1 MSDMDVEQKDLKQ
14 VLVDQ
19 PDQFWTNQQIADR
32 YDPER
37 FHNSVWGRLYPILE
51 ERIIAKAL
59 RKYASGTRALDAAC
73 GTGRVTLL
81 LQKLGFAVVGCDISA
96 SMMNVARRK
105 VNEDSRAPSFV
116 QADARRLPYRDSSLD
131 IVSCVG
137 LVMHLDQTPR
147 VEVLRELRRVSRG
160 TVIVQFGCR
169 TTILRLIERITKRKA
184 GNVKYPID
192 EKRMEADIRDSGL
205 KEEARS
211 WVQRPLSSSVVLVL
225 SK

>member
-1 MSDMDVEQKDLKQ
+1 MPEMGAKQKDLKQ
-14 VLVDQ
+14 ILVHEA
-19 PDQFWTNQQIADR
+19 DQFWTDQQIADR

-37 FHNSVWGRLYPILE
+37 FHNSVWGRLYPVLE
-51 ERIIAKAL
+51 ERIVANAL

-81 LQKLGFAVVGCDISA
+81 LKKLGFTVIGCDISA

-105 VNEDSRAPSFV
+105 VDENGHAPSFV
-116 QADARRLPYRDSSLD
+116 QTDARFLPYRDSSFD

-147 VEVLRELRRVSRG
+147 VDVLKELRRVSRAM
-160 TVIVQFGCR
+160 VIVQFGCR
-169 TTILRLIERITKRKA
+169 TPFLHLIEWITGRKA
-184 GNVKYPID
+184 GNVKHPID
-192 EKRMEADIRDSGL
+192 QKQLEADVRESGL
-205 KEEARS
+205 TEEARS
-211 WVQRPLSSSVVLVL
+211 WVQRPFSSSVVLVL

>member
-1 MSDMDVEQKDLKQ
+1 MPEMEAKQKDLKQ
-14 VLVDQ
+14 ILVHEADR
-19 PDQFWTNQQIADR
+19 FWTDQNIADR

-51 ERIIAKAL
+51 ERIVAKAL
-59 RKYASGTRALDAAC
+59 KKYGSGARALDAAC

-81 LQKLGFAVVGCDISA
+81 LKKLGFRVIGCDISA

-105 VNEDSRAPSFV
+105 VDESGHAPSFV
-116 QADARRLPYRDSSLD
+116 QTDARFLPYRDSSFD

-147 VEVLRELRRVSRG
+147 VEVLKELRRVSRG
-160 TVIVQFGCR
+160 IVIVQFGCS
-169 TTILRLIERITKRKA
+169 TPFLRLIERITGRKA
-184 GNVKYPID
+184 GNVKHPID
-192 EKRMEADIRDSGL
+192 EKRMDADIRESGL
-205 KEEARS
+205 KEETRS

>member
-1 MSDMDVEQKDLKQ
+1 MSDMDVKQKDLKQ
-14 VLVDQ
+14 ILVDQ
-19 PDQFWTNQQIADR
+19 PDQFWTQQQIADR

-37 FHNSVWGRLYPILE
+37 FHNSAWGRLYPVLE

-59 RKYASGTRALDAAC
+59 GKYALGTQALDAAC

-105 VNEDSRAPSFV
+105 VNENARVPSFV
-116 QADARRLPYRDSSLD
+116 QADARRLPYRDSSFD
-131 IVSCVG
+131 IVSCIG
-137 LVMHLDQTPR
+137 LVMHLDNTPR
-147 VEVLRELRRVSRG
+147 VEVLRELGRVSRG
-160 TVIVQFGCR
+160 AVIVQFGCR
-169 TTILRLIERITKRKA
+169 TPFLRLIERITGRKA

-192 EKRMEADIRDSGL
+192 QKRMEADIRDSGL

>member
-1 MSDMDVEQKDLKQ
+1 MSETDVKQKDLKQ
-14 VLVDQ
+14 VLVHQ
-19 PDQFWTNQQIADR
+19 PDRFWTDQQIADR

-73 GTGRVTLL
+73 GTGRVTSLL
-81 LQKLGFAVVGCDISA
+81 RKLGFAVTGCDISG
-96 SMMNVARRK
+96 SMINVARRK
-105 VNEDSRAPSFV
+105 VDDNGHCHSFV
-116 QADARRLPYRDSSLD
+116 QADARLLPYRDSSFD

-160 TVIVQFGCR
+160 MVIVQFGC
-169 TTILRLIERITKRKA
+169 TTTFLRLIERLTGRKA
-184 GNVKYPID
+184 GNVKHPID
-192 EKRMEADIRDSGL
+192 QRRMEADIRESGL

>member
-1 MSDMDVEQKDLKQ
+1 MPEMDANKKDLKQ
-14 VLVDQ
+14 ILVHEADR
-19 PDQFWTNQQIADR
+19 FWTDQNIADR

-51 ERIIAKAL
+51 ERIVANAL

-81 LQKLGFAVVGCDISA
+81 LKKLGFTVIGCDISV

-105 VNEDSRAPSFV
+105 VDENGHAPSFV
-116 QADARRLPYRDSSLD
+116 QTDARFLPYRDSSFD

-147 VEVLRELRRVSRG
+147 VDVLRELRRVSRG
-160 TVIVQFGCR
+160 MVIVQFGCR
-169 TTILRLIERITKRKA
+169 TPFLHLIERITGRNA
-184 GNVKYPID
+184 GNVKHPID
-192 EKRMEADIRDSGL
+192 EKQMEADIRESGL

>member
-1 MSDMDVEQKDLKQ
+1 
-14 VLVDQ
+14 
-19 PDQFWTNQQIADR
+19 
-32 YDPER
+32 
-37 FHNSVWGRLYPILE
+37 
-51 ERIIAKAL
+51 
-59 RKYASGTRALDAAC
+59 
-73 GTGRVTLL
+73 
-81 LQKLGFAVVGCDISA
+81 
-96 SMMNVARRK
+96 MNVARRK

-116 QADARRLPYRDSSLD
+116 QADARRLPYRDSSFD

-211 WVQRPLSSSVVLVL
+211 WVQGPLSSSVVLVL

>member
-116 QADARRLPYRDSSLD
+116 QADARRLPYRDSSFD